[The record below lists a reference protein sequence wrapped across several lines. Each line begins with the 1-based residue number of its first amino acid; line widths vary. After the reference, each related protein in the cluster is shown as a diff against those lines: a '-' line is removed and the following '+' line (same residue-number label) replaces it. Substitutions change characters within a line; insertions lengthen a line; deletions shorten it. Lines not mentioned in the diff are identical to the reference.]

1 VTGSGPPVV
10 VTRDGDVAL
19 ITLDRPQVR
28 NAIDVE
34 TAAGICA
41 AVTECQDAAVIVITG
56 TDPAFCAGLNLRSLG
71 TGQLTDL
78 PPFNATVAASRVPV
92 IAAVNGPA
100 VTGGFELAL
109 MADFIVASERAA
121 FADTHLRVGVY
132 PGPVLVDLP
141 RRVGMAWAREMSLTG
156 NFVDAATALRIGIAN
171 HVVPH
176 EELLPTAMRLAA
188 SIAEADRDMVAA
200 MREDWDATS
209 GTPVRDA
216 RRLHMENARE
226 AGYVGRATADGIA
239 ARRDAVLDRSRAQR
253 QGLAGQA
260 PGQAGGG
267 DGHRKRMRHG
277 ERLSR
282 CRLEDVTAAA
292 QFEDGEL
299 GPSWFRVHDPVRRD
313 AELFVRR
320 LLPVQVDQR
329 GARRPNLDNQQRRH
343 RELRVPYVI
352 QVDHHQVRVKLGP
365 RVELDRRLRYNA
377 EPLWAH
383 CAENPVQSPGYE
395 LVHRRRP
402 GAHDEHAVHEFI
414 PVAVTGHPV
423 QFGDGERAAE
433 AGPRLVDCHG
443 IHAAPF
449 RSWCPPCQP
458 PPTLDRPK

>member
-1 VTGSGPPVV
+1 MTALRPPVV
-10 VTRDGDVAL
+10 VAREGDVAL
-19 ITLDRPQVR
+19 LTLDRPTVR

-34 TAAGICA
+34 MATAICDAVA
-41 AVTECQDAAVIVITG
+41 ACQDAAVIVITG

-71 TGQLTDL
+71 TDQLTDL
-78 PPFNATVAASRVPV
+78 PPFNAAVAASRVPV

-109 MADFIVASERAA
+109 AADFIVASERAA

-188 SIAEADRDMVAA
+188 AIAEADRGMVAT
-200 MREDWDATS
+200 MRADWDATS
-209 GTPVRDA
+209 GIPVRDA
-216 RRLHMENARE
+216 RRLHMENARD
-226 AGYVGRATADGIA
+226 AGYAGQATADGIA

-253 QGLAGQA
+253 GLAEQA
-260 PGQAGGG
+260 PGQAGGS
-267 DGHRKRMRHG
+267 DGHGKRMRHG

-282 CRLEDVTAAA
+282 RRLEDVTAVA

-299 GPSWFRVHDPVRRD
+299 GPCRFRVHDPVRRD
-313 AELFVRR
+313 AELLVRR
-320 LLPVQVDQR
+320 LLPVQIDER
-329 GARRPNLDNQQRRH
+329 GARRADFDHQQRRR
-343 RELRVPYVI
+343 RELCAAHVL
-352 QVDHHQVRVKLGP
+352 QVNHHQVRVKLGS

-377 EPLWAH
+377 EPLRAH
-383 CAENPVQSPGYE
+383 RAENPVQSPGYE
-395 LVHRRRP
+395 LMHRRWP
-402 GAHDEHAVHEFI
+402 GAHDEHPVHELV

-433 AGPRLVDCHG
+433 AGPRLVDCHST
-443 IHAAPF
+443 HAAPF
-449 RSWCPPCQP
+449 RSWCPICQP
-458 PPTLDRPK
+458 PATFEQRK

>member
-1 VTGSGPPVV
+1 V

-34 TAAGICA
+34 SAAAICD
-41 AVTECQDAAVIVITG
+41 AVTGCQDAAVIVMTG

-176 EELLPTAMRLAA
+176 AELLPTAMGLAA
-188 SIAEADRDMVAA
+188 AIAESDRDMVAA

-209 GTPVRDA
+209 GLPVREA
-216 RRLHMENARE
+216 RRLHLVNASD
-226 AGYVGRATADGIA
+226 AGYTGRATASGIA
-239 ARRDAVLDRSRAQR
+239 ARRDAVLGRSRAQR
-253 QGLAGQA
+253 QLR
-260 PGQAGGG
+260 
-267 DGHRKRMRHG
+267 DH
-277 ERLSR
+277 
-282 CRLEDVTAAA
+282 D
-292 QFEDGEL
+292 DEL
-299 GPSWFRVHDPVRRD
+299 G
-313 AELFVRR
+313 
-320 LLPVQVDQR
+320 
-329 GARRPNLDNQQRRH
+329 G
-343 RELRVPYVI
+343 
-352 QVDHHQVRVKLGP
+352 
-365 RVELDRRLRYNA
+365 
-377 EPLWAH
+377 
-383 CAENPVQSPGYE
+383 
-395 LVHRRRP
+395 
-402 GAHDEHAVHEFI
+402 
-414 PVAVTGHPV
+414 
-423 QFGDGERAAE
+423 RA
-433 AGPRLVDCHG
+433 
-443 IHAAPF
+443 
-449 RSWCPPCQP
+449 
-458 PPTLDRPK
+458 